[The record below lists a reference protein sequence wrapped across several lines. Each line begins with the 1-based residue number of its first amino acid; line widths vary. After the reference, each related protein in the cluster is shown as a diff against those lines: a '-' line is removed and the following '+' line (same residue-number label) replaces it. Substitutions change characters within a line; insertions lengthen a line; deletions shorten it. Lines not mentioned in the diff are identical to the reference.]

1 LSTKNFLRIREQL
14 KHNLPSYSKE
24 LLQKIPD
31 VHSSKDTISSKTALD
46 RMLTFR
52 SKKEEIKVEP

>member
-1 LSTKNFLRIREQL
+1 LRIREQL

-24 LLQKIPD
+24 LLQKVPD